1 MPAIQKWGNSLAVRI
16 PANLASQVALQE
28 GSVVDVIAEHG
39 NIVLVPQSKKKYS
52 LEELLKDCK
61 PAQLH
66 GETDWGADV
75 GREVID

>member
-1 MPAIQKWGNSLAVRI
+1 MTAIQKWGNSLAVRI
-16 PANLASQVALQE
+16 PANLASQVALKE

-39 NIVLVPQSKKKYS
+39 NIVLVPQSRKKYS
-52 LEELLKDCK
+52 LDELLKDCK

>member
-1 MPAIQKWGNSLAVRI
+1 MTAIQKWGNSLAVRI

-52 LEELLKDCK
+52 LDELLKDCK

>member
-16 PANLASQVALQE
+16 PANLANQVALQE
-28 GSVVDVIAEHG
+28 GSLVDVIAEHG
-39 NIVLVPQSKKKYS
+39 TIVLVPQTKKKYS
-52 LEELLKDCK
+52 LDELLKDCK